1 MCTRRRCLL
10 GFVLILCLAQFDVSP
25 AQTVFTIP
33 NEGEYARL
41 SIEDLTR
48 QIRRDKFDQILPIVM
63 RNHGVDMWIH
73 VMREG
78 NVHSF
83 GNFVNSGFYADL
95 GSNSG
100 LFVFTDRRGERI
112 ERAALGR
119 RWARPDGSYPIP
131 NPSANAVEESGA
143 YDIISEPIR
152 RYETPGGPLTE
163 YDHRF
168 EGLRDFVAERNP
180 QRIAVNFR
188 DKTGPIRRTP
198 TNDGI
203 SHTDYLLLTRELG
216 EEFAGRLVSS
226 EMLIFDYLSRPVPSE
241 LAMYKRI
248 REEFDAAYEKDF
260 AKIVPGDTGPE
271 DLSTGYEGGLS
282 IRHRFGEGAR
292 RSERGGESRRGE
304 EKIQR
309 GDFFLIDHGA
319 EADYDLEGVRDRWK
333 YGNFYEMKVEY
344 GYVLREG
351 ETEPPEELRKLWA
364 DGMTIRRVIEE
375 TLEVGQTAAE
385 AFELIKRN
393 LDDVGIIVNED
404 QEYRDLDPE
413 QTQVAIDLHGLGKGS
428 YPPRVGSLGPDWQHE
443 MTIQLYHHFA
453 MELFIYMPVASTEAG
468 TDLLRLWFHD
478 GAHVTEN
485 GVEYLTPPPS
495 EIHLIR

>member
-1 MCTRRRCLL
+1 MSTRRRYLAALVLATLL
-10 GFVLILCLAQFDVSP
+10 GSYDISP
-25 AQTVFTIP
+25 AQSVFTIP
-33 NEGEYARL
+33 DEETYAKL
-41 SIEDLTR
+41 SIEELTK
-48 QIRRDKFDQILPIVM
+48 QIRRDKFDQILPVVM
-63 RNHGVDMWIH
+63 RNHGIDMWIH

-100 LFVFTDRRGERI
+100 LFVFTDRGGDRI
-112 ERAALGR
+112 ERAAIGR
-119 RWARPDGSYPIP
+119 RWARPDYSYPIP
-131 NPSANAVEESGA
+131 NPPANAAEESGA

-168 EGLRDFVAERNP
+168 EGLREFVAERNP
-180 QRIAVNFR
+180 RRIAVNFK
-188 DKTGPIRRTP
+188 DKLGPIRRTP

-216 EEFAGRLVSS
+216 EEFASRLVSS
-226 EMLIFDYLSRPVPSE
+226 EMLIFDYLARPVPSE

-248 REEFDAAYEKDF
+248 RQEFDAAFESDF
-260 AKIVPGDTGPE
+260 AKIVPGVTTED

-282 IRHRFGEGAR
+282 IRRRFGGGDR
-292 RSERGGESRRGE
+292 DDER
-304 EKIQR
+304 IQR
-309 GDFFLIDHGA
+309 GDFFMIDHGA
-319 EADYDLEGVRDRWK
+319 EGDYDLQGVRDQWK

-351 ETEPPEELRKLWA
+351 ETEPPAEVRKLWA
-364 DGMTIRRVIEE
+364 EGMKIRRVIEDS
-375 TLEVGQTAAE
+375 LEVGQTAVE

-393 LDDVGIIVNED
+393 LDAVGIVVNDD
-404 QEYRDLDPE
+404 QDYRDLEPQ

-428 YPPRVGSLGPDWQHE
+428 YPPRIGSLGPDWQHE

-453 MELFIYMPVASTEAG
+453 MELFIYMPLASREDGTEH
-468 TDLLRLWFHD
+468 LRLWFHD

-485 GVEYLTPPPS
+485 GVQYLTPSPS
-495 EIHLIR
+495 EIHLIQ

>member
-1 MCTRRRCLL
+1 MSTRHRCLTGL
-10 GFVLILCLAQFDVSP
+10 VLALLLVQSDVSP
-25 AQTVFTIP
+25 AQSTFAIP
-33 NEGEYARL
+33 NEEEYARL
-41 SIEDLTR
+41 SIEELTR
-48 QIRRDKFDQILPIVM
+48 QIRRDKFDQILPVVM
-63 RNHGVDMWIH
+63 RNHGIDMWIH

-78 NVHSF
+78 NVHAF

-100 LFVFTDRRGERI
+100 LFIFTDRGSDHI
-112 ERAALGR
+112 ERAAIGR
-119 RWARPDGSYPIP
+119 RWARPDGSYPLP
-131 NPSANAVEESGA
+131 NPPRNAVEDSGA

-152 RYETPGGPLTE
+152 RIETVGGPLTE

-168 EGLRDFVAERNP
+168 EGLREFVAERDP

-226 EMLIFDYLSRPVPSE
+226 EMLVFEYLSRPVPSE

-248 REEFDAAYEKDF
+248 REEFDAAFEEDF
-260 AKIVPGDTGPE
+260 AKIVPGVTRPD

-282 IRHRFGEGAR
+282 IQERFADGG
-292 RSERGGESRRGE
+292 RGDVRRGD
-304 EKIQR
+304 EKTQR
-309 GDFFLIDHGA
+309 GDFFMIDHGA
-319 EADYDLEGVRDRWK
+319 EGDYDLEGVRDRWK
-333 YGNFYEMKVEY
+333 YGNFFEMKVEY
-344 GYVLREG
+344 GYMLREG

-364 DGMTIRRVIEE
+364 EGMKIRKVIED
-375 TLEVGQTAAE
+375 TLKVGQTAAE
-385 AFELIKRN
+385 AVELIKRN
-393 LDDVGIIVNED
+393 LDQVRIVVNED
-404 QEYRDLDPE
+404 QEYRDLGPE
-413 QTQVAIDLHGLGKGS
+413 QTQVSIDLHGLGKGS
-428 YPPRVGSLGPDWQHE
+428 YPPRIGSLGPDWQHE

-453 MELFIYMPVASTEAG
+453 MELFIYMPLASTEDG
-468 TDLLRLWFHD
+468 MDHLNLWFHD

-495 EIHLIR
+495 EIHLIH

>member
-1 MCTRRRCLL
+1 MFTRRRYLVGL
-10 GFVLILCLAQFDVSP
+10 VLAMFLVQYDVSP
-25 AQTVFTIP
+25 AQSTFTIP
-33 NEGEYARL
+33 NEEEYAKL
-41 SIEDLTR
+41 SIEELTK
-48 QIRRDKFDQILPIVM
+48 QIRRDKFDQILPVVM
-63 RNHGVDMWIH
+63 RNHGIDMWIH

-100 LFVFTDRRGERI
+100 LFIFTDRGGDRI
-112 ERAALGR
+112 ERAAIGR
-119 RWARPDGSYPIP
+119 CWARPDGSYPVP
-131 NPSANAVEESGA
+131 NPPANAVEESGA

-152 RYETPGGPLTE
+152 RFETPGGPLTE

-168 EGLRDFVAERNP
+168 EGLREFVAERTP

-203 SHTDYLLLTRELG
+203 SHTDYILLTRELG
-216 EEFAGRLVSS
+216 EEFVDRLVSS

-248 REEFDAAYEKDF
+248 RDDFDEAYENDF
-260 AKIVPGDTGPE
+260 AKIVPGVTRSE

-282 IRHRFGEGAR
+282 IRHRFGDGGR
-292 RSERGGESRRGE
+292 DDER
-304 EKIQR
+304 IQR
-309 GDFFLIDHGA
+309 GDFFMIDHGA
-319 EADYDLEGVRDRWK
+319 EGDYDLEGVRDRWK

-364 DGMTIRRVIEE
+364 EGMTIRKVIED
-375 TLEVGQTAAE
+375 TLRVGQTAAE
-385 AFELIKRN
+385 AFEIIEQK
-393 LDDVGIIVNED
+393 LDGLGIIAID
-404 QEYRDLDPE
+404 SGGRKDLDPAK
-413 QTQVAIDLHGLGKGS
+413 TQVFIDLHGLGKGS
-428 YPPRVGSLGPDWQHE
+428 YPPRVSPYGPDWQHE

-453 MELFIYMPVASTEAG
+453 MELFIYMPVASDEGG
-468 TDLLRLWFHD
+468 TDYLRLWFHD

-485 GVEYLTPPPS
+485 GVEYLTPAPS
-495 EIHLIR
+495 EIRLIH

>member
-1 MCTRRRCLL
+1 MSTRRRYFAGL
-10 GFVLILCLAQFDVSP
+10 VLAVFLVQYDISP
-25 AQTVFTIP
+25 AQSTFTIP
-33 NEGEYARL
+33 DEEEYAKL
-41 SIEDLTR
+41 SIEELTQ

-63 RNHGVDMWIH
+63 LNHGIDMWIH

-100 LFVFTDRRGERI
+100 LFIFTDRGGDRI
-112 ERAALGR
+112 ERAAIGR
-119 RWARPDGSYPIP
+119 RWARSDDSYPVP
-131 NPSANAVEESGA
+131 NPPANAVEGSGA

-152 RYETPGGPLTE
+152 RVETPGGPLTE

-168 EGLRDFVAERNP
+168 EGLREFVAERNP

-216 EEFAGRLVSS
+216 EEFASRLVSS

-248 REEFDAAYEKDF
+248 REEFDTAYVKDF
-260 AKIVPGDTGPE
+260 AKIVPGVTEPE

-282 IRHRFGEGAR
+282 IRHGFGEGGR
-292 RSERGGESRRGE
+292 EEDGPDD

-309 GDFFLIDHGA
+309 GDFFMIDHGA
-319 EADYDLEGVRDRWK
+319 EGDYDLQGVRDRWR

-364 DGMTIRRVIEE
+364 DGMTIRKVIED

-393 LDDVGIIVNED
+393 LDEVGIVVNDD
-404 QEYRDLDPE
+404 QEYRDLEPH

-453 MELFIYMPVASTEAG
+453 MELFIYMPLASSESG
-468 TDLLRLWFHD
+468 TDVLRLWFHD

-495 EIHLIR
+495 EIHLIH